1 MANFIYGLIIG
12 AVFAVVLM
20 AVMFVSKDGDGD
32 TRGKR
37 EKLRR

>member
-20 AVMFVSKDGDGD
+20 AVMFVAKD
-32 TRGKR
+32 RK
-37 EKLRR
+37 E

>member
-20 AVMFVSKDGDGD
+20 AVLFVAKDVDNNIG
-32 TRGKR
+32 RK
-37 EKLRR
+37 